1 MFDAEFYKDS
11 VIDWIKNWFEN
22 RSGNAR
28 GIVIGI
34 SGGKDSTVAA
44 ALCAKAIGKDKV
56 LGVLMPNGEQ
66 KDIEDSIE
74 ICEHLGISY
83 RVVNIRP
90 VYDAIYN
97 MIRYSKNYMA
107 NENIDSFFPLSNHTL
122 TNIPPRIRMTTLY
135 AIGQEMGY
143 RVCGTGNASEA
154 YVGYFTKWGDGA
166 HDFNPIANFTTDEVV
181 ALGHALGLPSHLVDK
196 IPSDGLCGKTDE
208 DNLGFTY
215 KELNAYLHGNE
226 IVDKEIVEK
235 IEKLHIYNLHKRDP
249 IPRF

>member
-22 RSGNAR
+22 QSGNAK
-28 GIVIGI
+28 GIIIGI

-44 ALCAKAIGKDKV
+44 ALCVKAIGKDKV

-74 ICEHLGISY
+74 ICEFLGISY
-83 RVVNIRP
+83 RVVDIQP
-90 VYDAIYN
+90 AYDAIYN
-97 MIRYSKNYMA
+97 MIRYSKNSMV
-107 NENIDSFFPLSNHTL
+107 NKNIDSFFPLSNHTL

-135 AIGQEMGY
+135 AIGQEIGY

-196 IPSDGLCGKTDE
+196 VPSDGLCGKTDE

-226 IVDKEIVEK
+226 SIDKETIEK